1 MKKYYVICFIL
12 TLIVIMPV
20 SVHYIMNGGIVCDW
34 MVNVRDTAAML
45 NDGTFELYR
54 DTEYIT
60 SSLYYIPSAIIYM
73 LSNDIVLA
81 YQLQMLFIQIGTC
94 IGAWLFF
101 HRIAC
106 GKNPEIITLMGVAL
120 YMLSP
125 FRIYVCYDLADIP
138 QAVVWML
145 IPFWGYTIIRLYE
158 GKDQKD
164 IYHKLLFMV
173 LNALLFAAFCYID
186 SAFVLPV
193 LLVSLAAALAL
204 RNVWIFLSDCL
215 GAVAAMPALV
225 RMLVYIAGGE
235 IRIEYS
241 ASAMIEEGYYIG
253 DIFSSFSYRTAHPG
267 LGLGMLLCLSIYI
280 WLAYVDGRRETGAKN
295 PGLIAAS
302 LIFLILSLNIFPW
315 DMLKGM
321 DNFIGRISLYFYT
334 PQIFMGMFYSCL
346 CTLMVR
352 GKFESEEENR
362 NNNICFWIAAV
373 ILICM
378 AVGSYMCENIFC
390 DRYPLTK
397 V

>member
-1 MKKYYVICFIL
+1 
-12 TLIVIMPV
+12 
-20 SVHYIMNGGIVCDW
+20 
-34 MVNVRDTAAML
+34 
-45 NDGTFELYR
+45 
-54 DTEYIT
+54 
-60 SSLYYIPSAIIYM
+60 M
-73 LSNDIVLA
+73 LSKDIVLV
-81 YQLQMLFIQIGTC
+81 YQVQMLFIQIGTC

-101 HRIAC
+101 RRIAS

-125 FRIYVCYDLADIP
+125 CRIYACYDLADIP

-145 IPFWGYTIIRLYE
+145 IPFWGYTIIKLYE
-158 GKDQKD
+158 GKNQKN

-173 LNALLFAAFCYID
+173 LNAFLFAAVCYIN

-193 LLVSLAAALAL
+193 LVISLAVALVL
-204 RNVWIFLSDCL
+204 RNVWIFLADCL
-215 GAVAAMPALV
+215 GAVIAMPALV
-225 RMLVYIAGGE
+225 RMLVYIAEGE

-241 ASAMIEEGYYIG
+241 ASAIIEEGYYIG

-280 WLAYVDGRRETGAKN
+280 WLAYVDGRREAAGKDL
-295 PGLIAAS
+295 GLIVTA
-302 LIFLILSLNIFPW
+302 LIFLILSLKILPW
-315 DMLKGM
+315 DMLKSM

-334 PQIFMGMFYSCL
+334 PEIFMGMFYSCL

-352 GKFESEEENR
+352 GKLESEEEIK
-362 NNNICFWIAAV
+362 NNNICFWVAAV
-373 ILICM
+373 IVICF